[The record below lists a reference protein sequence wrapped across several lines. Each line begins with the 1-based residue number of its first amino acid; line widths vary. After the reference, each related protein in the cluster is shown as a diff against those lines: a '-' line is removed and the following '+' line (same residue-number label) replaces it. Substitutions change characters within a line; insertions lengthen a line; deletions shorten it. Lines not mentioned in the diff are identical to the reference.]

1 METILIFIIILLVM
15 YTYTLTSIVLE
26 NLQHAPNLQHLRI
39 VDHILMEYEVH
50 EMQSIQQANLDVQ
63 YLESATV
70 DPQRAH
76 NLVEGVAKT
85 PRLILSAGVVLVS
98 FLIIYQN
105 AKYYLPYILLLLI
118 CSTFII
124 SVELYI

>member
-1 METILIFIIILLVM
+1 
-15 YTYTLTSIVLE
+15 
-26 NLQHAPNLQHLRI
+26 
-39 VDHILMEYEVH
+39 
-50 EMQSIQQANLDVQ
+50 MQSIQQANLDVQ

-70 DPQRAH
+70 DSQCAH

-105 AKYYLPYILLLLI
+105 TKYYPPDILLLLI
-118 CSTFII
+118 CSTFIV
-124 SVELYI
+124 SVEIYV